1 MPNTRHYI
9 LVNKKC
15 QIIEQEGDFRDLE
28 EATRLMPTE
37 NGSSLYYVQCITRP
51 REPECAKNEGVW
63 A

>member
-28 EATRLMPTE
+28 EARFHMPAPE
-37 NGSSLYYVQCITRP
+37 GAALYVECKSHPATA
-51 REPECAKNEGVW
+51 ECAKNEGVW